1 MHHRMSPSKTRW
13 PSLKVVIFPPVMR
26 LVLDD
31 PKHWPLREIIDQIH
45 ELILEDRRAGFRL
58 KQYLSNWAPHVS
70 ELGTSFMK
78 IWTCRSS
85 LRSGS
90 RNAWTRNI
98 NVKGASRLS
107 KFEFFSARSKWFPVA
122 IGDHGRNLVM
132 SQWFGDK
139 ATINGVAA

>member
-1 MHHRMSPSKTRW
+1 MQRRMLPSKTRW
-13 PSLKVVIFPPVMR
+13 PSLNVVIFSPVMP

-58 KQYLSNWAPHVS
+58 KQYLSNWAPHVIG
-70 ELGTSFMK
+70 LGPSFMK
-78 IWTCRSS
+78 IWTCGSS
-85 LRSGS
+85 PRSGS
-90 RNAWTRNI
+90 WNAWTRNK
-98 NVKGASRLS
+98 NVNGASRLS
-107 KFEFFSARSKWFPVA
+107 KFEIFSSRSKWFPVA